1 VAIQTAAPAH
11 APFLP
16 ALRVGVCSRFIEKLA
31 MLVWLLNHYG
41 SAVESLA
48 GVSTGDSRVFLTA
61 RIALATVVSFI
72 TALIFGPHAIRWLKQ
87 RFRERIVS
95 DSVKLNELHAGKRDT
110 PTMGGIFIVL
120 AMVVAAVLCGDLTNR
135 YLLQALLI
143 VLGFAAIGIHD
154 DWIKVS
160 SRKQGLTV
168 RQKFFWQWAIAFL
181 VATLLYFIQFDKP
194 SGLELVFP
202 FGKFRIAIGFL
213 FVLWSAFVIV
223 GSSNGVNLT
232 DGLDGLAS
240 GCLIFAGSAFAAL
253 SYVSGHRVMATYL
266 NIAHMT
272 GAGELGVLFG
282 ALVGAMLGFL
292 WFNCH
297 PAQVFMGDSG
307 SLPTGALLGYGA
319 LVTRQEVL
327 LLIVGGIFVI
337 ETLSVIL
344 QVSYFKMT
352 GKRIL
357 ACSPLHNH
365 FVFKGEPETRIVIRF
380 WICAALLAMIGVA
393 SLKIR

>member
-1 VAIQTAAPAH
+1 
-11 APFLP
+11 
-16 ALRVGVCSRFIEKLA
+16 
-31 MLVWLLNHYG
+31 MLVWLLKNYPTFFER
-41 SAVESLA
+41 VA
-48 GVSTGDSRVFLTA
+48 GVSTGDSQVFLTA
-61 RIALATVVSFI
+61 RIAIATMVSFL
-72 TALIFGPHAIRWLKQ
+72 TALFLGPYAIRWLKQ
-87 RFRERIVS
+87 RFRERI
-95 DSVKLNELHAGKRDT
+95 DSASQKLNELHAGKRDT

-120 AMVVAAVLCGDLTNR
+120 AITVAAVSCGDFSNR
-135 YLLQALLI
+135 YLLQSLI
-143 VLGFAAIGIHD
+143 LVIGFGAIGAHD
-154 DWIKVS
+154 DWIKARS
-160 SRKQGLTV
+160 QKRGLTA
-168 RQKFFWQWAIAFL
+168 RDKFSWQWAMALVIAAMLFF
-181 VATLLYFIQFDKP
+181 VQREKP
-194 SGLELVFP
+194 LGLELVFP
-202 FGKFRIAIGFL
+202 IGKLSLSLGWL
-213 FVLWSAFVIV
+213 FIIWAAFVMV

-232 DGLDGLAS
+232 DGLDGLAG
-240 GCLIFAGSAFAAL
+240 GCLVFAGSAFAVL
-253 SYVSGHRVMATYL
+253 TYLSGHRIMSEYL

-272 GAGELGVLFG
+272 GAGELGVPFG

-337 ETLSVIL
+337 ETLSVIM
-344 QVSYFKMT
+344 QVGYFKMT

-365 FVFKGEPETRIVIRF
+365 FVFKGEPETRIVVRF
-380 WICAALLAMIGVA
+380 WIGAALLAMVAVA

>member
-1 VAIQTAAPAH
+1 
-11 APFLP
+11 
-16 ALRVGVCSRFIEKLA
+16 
-31 MLVWLLNHYG
+31 MLVWLLNYYG

-48 GVSTGDSRVFLTA
+48 GVSTGDSRVFLTI
-61 RIALATVVSFI
+61 RIALATLISFT
-72 TALIFGPHAIRWLKQ
+72 TALFFGPYAIKWLKL

-95 DSVKLNELHAGKRDT
+95 ASARLNELHSAKRDT

-120 AMVVAAVLCGDLTNR
+120 SIVVAGVVCGDLSNR
-135 YLLQALLI
+135 YLLQSLLVVI
-143 VLGFAAIGIHD
+143 AFGAIGAHD
-154 DWIKVS
+154 DWIKVTG
-160 SRKQGLTV
+160 RGRGLSV
-168 RQKFFWQWAIAFL
+168 RQKFFWQWVIAL
-181 VATLLYFIQFDKP
+181 GIATLLYFVQFEKP
-194 SGLELVFP
+194 RGLELVFP
-202 FGKFRIAIGFL
+202 IGKAGLSLGALFIA
-213 FVLWSAFVIV
+213 WAAFVMV

-240 GCLIFAGSAFAAL
+240 GCLIFAGSAFTAL
-253 SYVSGHRVMATYL
+253 SYVSGHRVMAEYL
-266 NIAHMT
+266 SIAHMT
-272 GAGELGVLFG
+272 GAGELGVVFG

-319 LVTRQEVL
+319 LVTRQELL
-327 LLIVGGIFVI
+327 LLIVGGVFVV

-344 QVSYFKMT
+344 QVGCYKLT
-352 GKRIL
+352 GKRVL

-365 FVFKGEPETRIVIRF
+365 FVFKGEPETRIVARF
-380 WICAALLAMIGVA
+380 WIAAALLAMVGVA